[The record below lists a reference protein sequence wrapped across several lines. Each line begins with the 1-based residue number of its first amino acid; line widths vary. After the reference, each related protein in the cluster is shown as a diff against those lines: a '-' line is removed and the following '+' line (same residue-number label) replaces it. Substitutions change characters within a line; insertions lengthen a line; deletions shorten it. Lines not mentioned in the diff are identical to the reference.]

1 MFGFKRPLIAAHRG
15 FSAQYPENT
24 MASFEAAVQAGAHMI
39 ELDVTLSRDEEVVVI
54 HDDTVDRTSDGS
66 GPVRAFTLRELKQ
79 LDAGR
84 WFQPRFSGEKIPA
97 LKEVLAAF
105 KDRIWINIEIK
116 PQDPLSNVPAGRIE
130 EKVVGLVK
138 AYQAENGVLIS
149 SFDPKMLMRVARISG
164 ELFLGLLV
172 EDGSE
177 NKVPPLSLEFNG
189 FSFHPQFCLLNPAV
203 VVQCHARGVY
213 VFAWDVRSKA
223 QVDTCLRMDVD
234 GVIVDDPLMVQLTC
248 GA

>member
-130 EKVVGLVK
+130 EKVARNRLKKQQGQHCATQCNPVIGKGCEPVGADK
-138 AYQAENGVLIS
+138 TN
-149 SFDPKMLMRVARISG
+149 
-164 ELFLGLLV
+164 
-172 EDGSE
+172 
-177 NKVPPLSLEFNG
+177 
-189 FSFHPQFCLLNPAV
+189 
-203 VVQCHARGVY
+203 
-213 VFAWDVRSKA
+213 
-223 QVDTCLRMDVD
+223 
-234 GVIVDDPLMVQLTC
+234 
-248 GA
+248 